1 MGKKITTFNK
11 TGIKKLPNN
20 MTLVSKLED
29 YGVKL

>member
-20 MTLVSKLED
+20 MTMVSN
-29 YGVKL
+29 YSVKA